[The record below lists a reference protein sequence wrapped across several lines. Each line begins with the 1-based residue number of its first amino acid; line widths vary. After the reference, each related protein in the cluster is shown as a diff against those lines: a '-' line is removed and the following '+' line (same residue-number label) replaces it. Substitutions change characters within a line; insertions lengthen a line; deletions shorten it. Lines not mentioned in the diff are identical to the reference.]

1 MFKIRDLKHFEEN
14 ETATAS
20 IMQYAVSE
28 CFAATCFI
36 SNYAEFELL
45 IGDNFSADEQATAA
59 DAEPTAE

>member
-1 MFKIRDLKHFEEN
+1 
-14 ETATAS
+14 
-20 IMQYAVSE
+20 MQYAVSE